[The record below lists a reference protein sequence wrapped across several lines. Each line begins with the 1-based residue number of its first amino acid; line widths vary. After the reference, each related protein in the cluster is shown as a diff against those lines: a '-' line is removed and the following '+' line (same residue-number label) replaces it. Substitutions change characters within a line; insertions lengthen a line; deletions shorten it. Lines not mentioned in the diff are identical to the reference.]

1 MPDPQAP
8 EPSSRNDL
16 SPIVV
21 MAFNRPAL
29 LKTVL
34 ESLKA
39 QVGAEIERRSFNLF
53 QDGAVNK
60 YSRIR
65 YAQDDDVRESVNV
78 FRSVFPEGTVH
89 ASPVN
94 LGVCENFRRAEEYVF
109 NHLNADCAYF
119 FEDDMV
125 LSPVYLQV
133 MDRLKTASFGAR
145 IVAYFAAYGDYY
157 ADAASIQERR
167 DEFMTL
173 DHHWAFGLFRHQWSR
188 MQSFLADYYA
198 IVVGHDYSRRD
209 HQAIY
214 DLYERLGAS
223 PRGTSQDAA
232 KAFACARLGLWRCR
246 TVTPYAQYIGAV
258 GAHMNKEQ
266 YQALG
271 FDRTIMEREPP
282 TRFRFPSEVQIHK
295 AIEEERE
302 LFAEIYRSELTD
314 LRKGLGRKLN
324 PMRLCKEEDVR
335 IAYEILLQR
344 MPENSGIYEGL
355 VGVRSVVELVRSILS
370 SSEYK
375 GLNARIE
382 L

>member
-1 MPDPQAP
+1 MSDTQAP
-8 EPSSRNDL
+8 SARDDL

-39 QVGAEIERRSFNLF
+39 QAGAEIEQRSIALM

-65 YAQDDDVRESVNV
+65 YAQDDDIRESVNV
-78 FRSVFPEGTVH
+78 FRSVFPRGTVL
-89 ASPVN
+89 ASPEN
-94 LGVCENFRRAEEYVF
+94 IGVCENFRRAEDYVF

-133 MDRLKTASFGAR
+133 MDRLKTAALGAR

-157 ADAASIQERR
+157 ADAASIKQRR
-167 DEFMTL
+167 EEFMTL

-188 MQSFLADYYA
+188 MQTFLADYYS
-198 IVVGHDYSRRD
+198 IVVGNDYSRRD

-214 DLYERLGAS
+214 DLYERQGAS
-223 PRGTSQDAA
+223 PRGSSQDAA

-246 TVTPYAQYIGAV
+246 TVTPYAQYVGAV
-258 GAHMNKEQ
+258 GAHMSQDQ
-266 YQALG
+266 YEALG
-271 FDRTIMEREPP
+271 FDRTIMEQDAP
-282 TRFRFPSEVQIHK
+282 TRLRFPAETQIHR

-302 LFAEIYRSELTD
+302 LFSGIFRNELTD

-324 PMRLCKEEDVR
+324 PVRLCTEEDVR
-335 IAYEILLQR
+335 LAYEILLHR
-344 MPENSGIYEGL
+344 CPEQAGIYEDS
-355 VGVRSVVELVRSILS
+355 VGVRTVIELVRSILG

-382 L
+382 P

>member
-1 MPDPQAP
+1 MSDHGAQAA
-8 EPSSRNDL
+8 SRRDDL

-39 QVGAEIERRSFNLF
+39 QVGAEIEQRSINLF
-53 QDGAVNK
+53 QDGAINK

-65 YAQDDDVRESVNV
+65 YAQDDDVRESVEV
-78 FRSVFPEGTVH
+78 FRSVFPTGAVH

-94 LGVCENFRRAEEYVF
+94 LGVCENFRRAEDYVF

-133 MDRLKTASFGAR
+133 MDRLKTASMGAR

-157 ADAASIQERR
+157 ADAASIKERH

-173 DHHWAFGLFRHQWSR
+173 DHHWAFGLFRHQWLR
-188 MQSFLADYYA
+188 LQSFLTDYYA
-198 IVVGHDYSRRD
+198 IVVGNDYSRRD

-214 DLYERLGAS
+214 DLYERQGAS

-246 TVTPYAQYIGAV
+246 TVTPYAQYVGAV
-258 GAHMNKEQ
+258 GAHMSKEQ
-266 YQALG
+266 YEALG
-271 FDRTIMEREPP
+271 FDRTIMERELPA
-282 TRFRFPSEVQIHK
+282 RIRFPAENQIHK
-295 AIEEERE
+295 AIEEERA
-302 LFAEIYRSELTD
+302 LFADIGQNEMLE
-314 LRKGLGRKLN
+314 LRKGLGRELN
-324 PMRLCKEEDVR
+324 PMRLCTEEDVR
-335 IAYEILLQR
+335 FTYELLLQR
-344 MPENSGIYEGL
+344 RPEGPQIFEGL
-355 VGVRSVVELVRSILS
+355 VGVRPVIGLVRSILS
-370 SSEYK
+370 SNEYK
-375 GLNARIE
+375 GLNGRIE
-382 L
+382 P